1 MALSPEESKL
11 FESCLSDIDVFILG
25 FEKQSARDGGER
37 LNEPLERLR
46 MIRANVVSLRNL
58 TNSRP
63 ASDNKGNGSSTA
75 LASPDATLVENL
87 NRRLEGGM
95 KALLSE
101 VTQIAQGA
109 GALRNS
115 LKRLEGVERQLL
127 SLGQSTM
134 EVASSLRGMIKDA
147 KGTIEK
153 AAPGGA
159 SSTALETP
167 ELASRF
173 EVLDNKI
180 NAIGRG
186 ITAINSRFGSGSTSI
201 SMSEELERAIA
212 GLDIKLQGILERADL
227 AGIVEK
233 LEPRMRNQEDGL
245 KLILAEQK
253 KSQKRLDLIA
263 AKEEPPHL
271 SAEDVANAARIALEV
286 VLETQLSNLKVDLGS
301 QVERLALRLE
311 ELSDSPEPTPTTLPA
326 APSLDSAAFDLH
338 LQEQNRLLVAIN
350 DRQGAI
356 ESLSLI
362 LHPLTNSYQQLT
374 SAMSE
379 SRSVLELRLDD
390 LTRQVSALQSIVR
403 NTYRA
408 ASKGDLRKPTREL
421 DSESARHIDE
431 SDELSEARAAEQ
443 VSVASPSAE
452 SLTPMRRPETRG
464 FGEAL
469 AAQLS
474 KEIAA
479 AEAIPEGSVS
489 DVEELTTQPRAAPAT
504 DQPQDGE

>member
-1 MALSPEESKL
+1 LALSPEESKL
-11 FESCLSDIDVFILG
+11 FESCLSDIDVFITG
-25 FEKQSARDGGER
+25 FEKQSAREGGER

-46 MIRANVVSLRNL
+46 MIRANVLSLRNL
-58 TNSRP
+58 SNSRSAP
-63 ASDNKGNGSSTA
+63 DIKGSESSSSPS
-75 LASPDATLVENL
+75 SPDAALVDTL

-95 KALLSE
+95 KALLGE

-109 GALRNS
+109 GALRSS

-153 AAPGGA
+153 SGPGGA
-159 SSTALETP
+159 SAAALEVP

-186 ITAINSRFGSGSTSI
+186 VTAINSRFGSGSTSI
-201 SMSEELERAIA
+201 NMSEELERAIA

-227 AGIVEK
+227 AGIIEK

-253 KSQKRLDLIA
+253 KSLKRLDLIA
-263 AKEEPPHL
+263 AKEGPAHL

-301 QVERLALRLE
+301 QVERLALRLDE
-311 ELSDSPEPTPTTLPA
+311 VSDQPTLPPIPPPA
-326 APSLDSAAFDLH
+326 SQSLDAAAFGH
-338 LQEQNRLLVAIN
+338 QLQEQNRLLVAIN

-374 SAMSE
+374 GAMTE
-379 SRSVLELRLDD
+379 NKAALEHRLED
-390 LTRQVSALQSIVR
+390 LSRQVSALQSIVR

-408 ASKGDLRKPTREL
+408 ASKGDLRKPTREF
-421 DSESARHIDE
+421 DSESARPLNETDE
-431 SDELSEARAAEQ
+431 PSETRVAEH
-443 VSVASPSAE
+443 VSVNGTPTE
-452 SLTPMRRPETRG
+452 SFVPNGHAETRG
-464 FGEAL
+464 FGAAL
-469 AAQLS
+469 AAQIS
-474 KEIAA
+474 KEMAA
-479 AEAIPEGSVS
+479 AEADMEQSVAE
-489 DVEELTTQPRAAPAT
+489 VEELTTPPQPAPTT
-504 DQPQDGE
+504 DQPQDNE